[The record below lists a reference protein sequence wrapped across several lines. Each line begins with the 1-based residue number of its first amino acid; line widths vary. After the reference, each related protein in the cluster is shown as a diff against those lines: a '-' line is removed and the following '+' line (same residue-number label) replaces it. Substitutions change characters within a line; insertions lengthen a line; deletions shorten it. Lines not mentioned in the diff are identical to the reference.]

1 MFRDQYVTDLEV
13 VSLLI
18 TVRYTG
24 ESALQRKGDVT
35 IKVRVRNFAND
46 VGVKTP
52 EVTEFEAEA
61 NIVK

>member
-13 VSLLI
+13 VSLFI